1 MKHIGKEVK
10 IIVMTDD
17 NSTIVFGTIRLT
29 SEESYS
35 NDTQSSP
42 TYGFI
47 NYTTPFGQSTD
58 DLLITSSEV
67 NRDPFYV
74 VIPITVVYAIIF
86 ITGIIGNISTCIVI
100 SRNKSMHTATN
111 YVSN

>member
-1 MKHIGKEVK
+1 MMDE
-10 IIVMTDD
+10 
-17 NSTIVFGTIRLT
+17 NSTLVFGSIRLI
-29 SEESYS
+29 SEESYY
-35 NDTQSSP
+35 NNTQSPP

-47 NYTTPFGQSTD
+47 NYTTPFLGQSPD
-58 DLLITSSEV
+58 DLLVANTEA

-74 VIPITVVYAIIF
+74 VIPITVIYAIIF

-111 YVSN
+111 YVSILN